1 MSNVIGRDGRLFPPP
16 RLIEC
21 ISIFTPL
28 LPGAVIATG
37 TRGASA
43 GSSMDDWERPEET
56 AVAVVDGWM
65 HTV

>member
-1 MSNVIGRDGRLFPPP
+1 MIFPPP
-16 RLIEC
+16 RLIEY

-43 GSSMDDWERPEET
+43 GSARLLY
-56 AVAVVDGWM
+56 G
-65 HTV
+65 